1 MAESLTWNRLRD
13 LAGFRSEHGCAI
25 SLYLDLDPK
34 LSPTPKDVDTRVNA
48 LLAGVEKQIE
58 TRRDALSHGERE
70 RLKNDV
76 RRIQAF
82 FDNDFSRDGAQGFAV
97 FASGNDYWATLA
109 LAYPVPDSVEL
120 GRDFH
125 LAPLAP
131 LVGRGDGALVAVVGR
146 ERGELFR
153 LNAGRLEEVVDRTE
167 EQPGRH
173 DQGGWSQARYQ
184 RHIEK
189 LVGEHLR
196 DVAAELAGAV
206 RQLHMPKVIVIGS
219 EETRSEF
226 LETLPHDAKS
236 VIAGTVEAEAHAGEP
251 ELLQLVQPLLD
262 EAHAADETEVLERW
276 REEVGKN
283 ARGSAGWKDT
293 LQAASDARVELLLY
307 NEGANKPARE
317 CPKCGRAELDA
328 TECPLDGTPMEER
341 ESGFDLAVH
350 QTLAHG
356 GTMLAVRYSIDL
368 RPVEGIGALLRY

>member
-1 MAESLTWNRLRD
+1 MAENLTWNRLRD
-13 LAGFRSEHGCAI
+13 LAGFRSEDGCAI
-25 SLYLDLDPK
+25 SLYVNLDPA
-34 LSPTPKDVDTRVNA
+34 LSPTPQDVDTRVNA
-48 LLAGVEKQIE
+48 ALATVEKRIDA
-58 TRRDALSHGERE
+58 RRDELSHAARE
-70 RLKNDV
+70 GLKKAV
-76 RRIQAF
+76 GRIEAF
-82 FDNDFSRDGAQGFAV
+82 FENEFSRDGAQGVAV
-97 FASGNDYWATLA
+97 FASGTDYWGTLL
-109 LAYPVPDSVEL
+109 LAYPVRDAVEV

-131 LVGRGDGALVAVVGR
+131 LVGRGDGAIVAVVGR

-153 LNAGRLEEVVDRTE
+153 LNAGRLEEVVDRSE

-173 DQGGWSQARYQ
+173 DQGGWSQGRYQ

-206 RQLHMPKVIVIGS
+206 RRLHTPKVILVGAD
-219 EETRSEF
+219 ETRSEF

-236 VIAGTVEAEAHAGEP
+236 AIAGVVEAEAHAGEP
-251 ELLQLVQPLLD
+251 ELLQLVQPLLE
-262 EAHAADETEVLERW
+262 EAHASDEHEVLERW

-283 ARGSAGWKDT
+283 ARGCAGWADT
-293 LQAASDARVELLLY
+293 LAAASDGRVELLLY
-307 NEGANKPARE
+307 QEGANKPARE

-328 TECPLDGTPMEER
+328 AECPLDGTSMEQR

-356 GTMLAVRYSIDL
+356 GTMLPVRYSVDL
-368 RPVEGIGALLRY
+368 GPVEGVGALLRF

>member
-1 MAESLTWNRLRD
+1 MAETLTWNRLRD
-13 LAGFRSEHGCAI
+13 LAGFRSEEGCAI
-25 SLYLDLDPK
+25 SLYVNLDPA
-34 LSPTPKDVDTRVNA
+34 LSPTPNDVDTRVSAA
-48 LLAGVEKQIE
+48 LANVEKQIE
-58 TRRDALSHGERE
+58 ARRDGLSHAERG
-70 RLKNDV
+70 RLKSEV
-76 RRIQAF
+76 ERIKVF

-97 FASGNDYWATLA
+97 FAAGNDYWATLA
-109 LAYPVPDSVEL
+109 LAYPVPDAVEL

-206 RQLHMPKVIVIGS
+206 RQLHTPKVILVGS
-219 EETRSEF
+219 DEIRSEF
-226 LETLPHDAKS
+226 LDTLPHDAKS
-236 VIAGTVEAEAHAGEP
+236 AVAGTVEAEAHAGEP

-283 ARGSAGWKDT
+283 ARGSAGWQDT
-293 LQAASDARVELLLY
+293 LAAASDGRVELLLY
-307 NEGANKPARE
+307 EEGANRPARE
-317 CPKCGRAELDA
+317 CPKCGRGELEA
-328 TECPLDGTPMEER
+328 TECPLDGTPTQQR

-356 GTMLAVRYSIDL
+356 GTMLAVRYSVDL
-368 RPVEGIGALLRY
+368 RGVEGIGALLRY